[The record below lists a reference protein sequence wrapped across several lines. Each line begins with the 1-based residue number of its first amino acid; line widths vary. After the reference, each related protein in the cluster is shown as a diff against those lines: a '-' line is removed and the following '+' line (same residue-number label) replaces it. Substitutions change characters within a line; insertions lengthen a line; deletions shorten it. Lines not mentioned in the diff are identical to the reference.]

1 MDNKRLFDVNVR
13 KYCTDKNFSVY
24 YPASINNPRNHAVMF
39 VTEGYL
45 ERASELSNFFEC
57 LIFWPKEVTCP
68 NEIEKKHAVKYC
80 KKSKAKLL

>member
-1 MDNKRLFDVNVR
+1 MERSLEEIDMDNKRLFDVNVR

-57 LIFWPKEVTCP
+57 LIFFQG
-68 NEIEKKHAVKYC
+68 NYNGF
-80 KKSKAKLL
+80 